1 MSCEADMTHTALR
14 RLCWSSVLCLLLL
27 LDRPNGPVTC
37 QHHRLT
43 NVLLPPVM
51 WYMQGLTRVVAI
63 TPEQAAKAVQS
74 IHLAGL
80 MVNNQYVWK
89 GGDALKQEQSGGQ
102 AQPADGS
109 SDRQAT
115 LEDRPVTE
123 AANETAA
130 AAGAAGTGGRV
141 VLFQPVMVRQTPQH
155 SQAEICF

>member
-1 MSCEADMTHTALR
+1 MC
-14 RLCWSSVLCLLLL
+14 
-27 LDRPNGPVTC
+27 
-37 QHHRLT
+37 
-43 NVLLPPVM
+43 
-51 WYMQGLTRVVAI
+51 YMQGLTRVVAI

-89 GGDALKQEQSGGQ
+89 GGDALKQEQSDGQ
-102 AQPADGS
+102 APAEGL

-123 AANETAA
+123 AANDTAAAAAA

-141 VLFQPVMVRQTPQH
+141 VLFQPVMVRQTAQH
-155 SQAEICF
+155 SQAEICL